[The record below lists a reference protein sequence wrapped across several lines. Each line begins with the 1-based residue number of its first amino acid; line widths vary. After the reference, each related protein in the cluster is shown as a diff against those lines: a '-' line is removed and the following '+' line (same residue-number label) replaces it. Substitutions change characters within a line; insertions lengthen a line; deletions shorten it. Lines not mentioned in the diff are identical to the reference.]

1 MAKFKL
7 QPNPTFRAPVDI
19 SVPGEAEP
27 ARIEIE
33 FRHLGRKAV
42 EAYFR
47 EAAGQPDVE
56 GLAGIIVGWDGVDT
70 PYSPEALGQLLDA
83 YPASALE
90 IVEAFRGELLEAK
103 RKN

>member
-7 QPNPTFRAPVDI
+7 QPNPTFKVPVDI
-19 SVPGEAEP
+19 SVPGATEP

-33 FRHLGRKAV
+33 FRHLGRKAI

-47 EAAGQPDVE
+47 DAAGKPDAE
-56 GLAGIIVGWDGVDT
+56 GLAGIIVGWEGVDT
-70 PYSPEALGQLLDA
+70 LYSPEALGQLLDA
-83 YPASALE
+83 YPASAIE
-90 IVEAFRGELLEAK
+90 IVEAYRRELLEAK